1 MPAPTEAK
9 SWVAVIVQRSPWR
22 NSQTVRLDHGL
33 KGWLPGGC
41 PRLGTFSAALS
52 GYSRFFT
59 SSFLAKKL
67 DTLVGLAES
76 MCMSTRAATAG
87 IRQRSIAGRIRAR
100 IEGDGERVWRAADF
114 QSADRAWTAQAIAQA
129 LSRLSRQGVVRRLGR
144 GLYYRGRET
153 AFGPSLPSPAMVQS
167 LPITGRKVFP
177 SGHAA
182 ASMLGL
188 TTQQPSRPEIATT
201 GGSLPR
207 LIVGKQTIIRTRR
220 PESWRSLDAEDAV
233 ILEVL
238 RQRGSTSEL
247 SADETARRLLAA
259 VNKPGRFVG
268 LCRVAASEPPR
279 VRAMLGAIGQQLRR
293 SPQELTRL
301 RSTLNPL
308 SKFDF
313 GKLAALK
320 HAAEW
325 QARLERS
332 RASVSA
338 S

>member
-1 MPAPTEAK
+1 M
-9 SWVAVIVQRSPWR
+9 
-22 NSQTVRLDHGL
+22 
-33 KGWLPGGC
+33 
-41 PRLGTFSAALS
+41 
-52 GYSRFFT
+52 SRFF
-59 SSFLAKKL
+59 ARKL
-67 DTLVGLAES
+67 DAGALLAETR
-76 MCMSTRAATAG
+76 CMSTRAATAG

-100 IEGDGERVWRAADF
+100 IERGGERVWRVTDF

-129 LSRLSRQGVVRRLGR
+129 LSRLSRQGEVRRLGK

-167 LPITGRKVFP
+167 LPIAGRKIFP

-201 GGSLPR
+201 GLSLPR
-207 LIVGKQTIIRTRR
+207 LIVGKQTVIRTRR

-233 ILEVL
+233 VLEVL
-238 RQRGSTSEL
+238 RQRGTSSEL
-247 SADETARRLLAA
+247 SADETVKRLLVV
-259 VNKPGRFVG
+259 VNKPGRFVR

-293 SPQELTRL
+293 SPRALTRL
-301 RSTLNPL
+301 RSTLNQL

-325 QARLERS
+325 QARLERA

>member
-1 MPAPTEAK
+1 VAGFGAPTDNFIKAPEIRGPPPLDRLCRVVGRRAGDR
-9 SWVAVIVQRSPWR
+9 VALTKP
-22 NSQTVRLDHGL
+22 
-33 KGWLPGGC
+33 
-41 PRLGTFSAALS
+41 FSAALS
-52 GYSRFFT
+52 AYSSFRV
-59 SSFLAKKL
+59 SSFLATKL
-67 DTLVGLAES
+67 DTLAEFAES
-76 MCMSTRAATAG
+76 MGMSTRAATAG
-87 IRQRSIAGRIRAR
+87 IRQRSIMGRVRAR
-100 IEGDGERVWRAADF
+100 IEGGGERVWRATDF

-129 LSRLSRQGVVRRLGR
+129 LSRLSRQGLVRRLGK

-167 LPITGRKVFP
+167 LPIAGRKVFP

-207 LIVGKQTIIRTRR
+207 LIVGKQTVIRTRR

-233 ILEVL
+233 VLEVL

-247 SADETARRLLAA
+247 SADETVRRLLAA
-259 VNKPGRFVG
+259 VNKQGRFVR

-293 SPQELTRL
+293 SPRELTRL

-320 HAAEW
+320 HAAGW

-332 RASVSA
+332 RASFSA

>member
-1 MPAPTEAK
+1 MLYRVVGRRAGYRIA
-9 SWVAVIVQRSPWR
+9 
-22 NSQTVRLDHGL
+22 L
-33 KGWLPGGC
+33 KKLA
-41 PRLGTFSAALS
+41 SAARAA
-52 GYSRFFT
+52 YTCFHV
-59 SSFLAKKL
+59 SSFLSTKR
-67 DTLVGLAES
+67 DTAADLAES
-76 MCMSTRAATAG
+76 IRMSTPAVTAG
-87 IRQRSIAGRIRAR
+87 IRPRSIVGRIRAR
-100 IEGDGERVWRAADF
+100 IEGDGERLWRATDF

-129 LSRLSRQGVVRRLGR
+129 LSRLSRQGVVRRLGK
-144 GLYYRGRET
+144 GLYYRSRET

-167 LPITGRKVFP
+167 LPIAGRKIFP
-177 SGHAA
+177 SGYAA

-220 PESWRSLDAEDAV
+220 PESWTLLDAEGAA

-247 SADETARRLLAA
+247 SADETARRLLA
-259 VNKPGRFVG
+259 VVKKPGRFVR

-293 SPQELTRL
+293 SPRELAGL

-332 RASVSA
+332 R
-338 S
+338 

>member
-1 MPAPTEAK
+1 M
-9 SWVAVIVQRSPWR
+9 
-22 NSQTVRLDHGL
+22 
-33 KGWLPGGC
+33 
-41 PRLGTFSAALS
+41 SA
-52 GYSRFFT
+52 
-59 SSFLAKKL
+59 
-67 DTLVGLAES
+67 
-76 MCMSTRAATAG
+76 RAATAG
-87 IRQRSIAGRIRAR
+87 IRERSIVGRIRAR
-100 IEGDGERVWRAADF
+100 IEGDGERLWRATDF

-129 LSRLSRQGVVRRLGR
+129 LSRLSRQGVVRRLGK
-144 GLYYRGRET
+144 GLYYRSRET

-167 LPITGRKVFP
+167 LPIAGRKIFP
-177 SGHAA
+177 SGYAA

-207 LIVGKQTIIRTRR
+207 LLVGKQTIIRTRR
-220 PESWRSLDAEDAV
+220 PESWNLLDAEGAA

-247 SADETARRLLAA
+247 SADVTVRRLLAV
-259 VNKPGRFVG
+259 VNKPGRFVR

-293 SPQELTRL
+293 SPRELTRL

-320 HAAEW
+320 YAAGW

-332 RASVSA
+332 RKPVSA
-338 S
+338 R

>member
-1 MPAPTEAK
+1 M
-9 SWVAVIVQRSPWR
+9 
-22 NSQTVRLDHGL
+22 
-33 KGWLPGGC
+33 
-41 PRLGTFSAALS
+41 
-52 GYSRFFT
+52 
-59 SSFLAKKL
+59 SSFIAKKL
-67 DTLVGLAES
+67 DAWAGLAES
-76 MCMSTRAATAG
+76 ICMSPHAATAG
-87 IRQRSIAGRIRAR
+87 IRQRSIAGRVRAR
-100 IEGDGERVWRAADF
+100 IEGGGERVWRVTDF
-114 QSADRAWTAQAIAQA
+114 QSADRPWTAQAIAQA
-129 LSRLSRQGVVRRLGR
+129 LSRLSRQGVVRRLGK

-167 LPITGRKVFP
+167 LPIAGRKVFP

-207 LIVGKQTIIRTRR
+207 LIVGKQTVIRTRR
-220 PESWRSLDAEDAV
+220 PESWRLLDAEDAV
-233 ILEVL
+233 VLEVL

-247 SADETARRLLAA
+247 SADETVRRLLAI
-259 VNKPGRFVG
+259 VNKPGRFVR

-293 SPQELTRL
+293 SPRELTRL

-325 QARLERS
+325 QARLERA
-332 RASVSA
+332 RASVST

>member
-1 MPAPTEAK
+1 MAPEKACYTDGVCT
-9 SWVAVIVQRSPWR
+9 SYPQVAGDFARKDDFRLNFGRSLLL
-22 NSQTVRLDHGL
+22 V
-33 KGWLPGGC
+33 
-41 PRLGTFSAALS
+41 
-52 GYSRFFT
+52 
-59 SSFLAKKL
+59 SSFFGRKL
-67 DTLVGLAES
+67 DIVIGSADTI
-76 MCMSTRAATAG
+76 CMSTRAATAG
-87 IRQRSIAGRIRAR
+87 IRQRSIMGRVRAR

-114 QSADRAWTAQAIAQA
+114 QGADRAGTAQAIAQA
-129 LSRLSRQGVVRRLGR
+129 LSRLSRQGVVRRLGK

-167 LPITGRKVFP
+167 LPIAGRKVFP

-201 GGSLPR
+201 SGSLPR
-207 LIVGKQTIIRTRR
+207 LIVGKEAIIRTRR
-220 PESWRSLDAEDAV
+220 PESWQSLDAEDAV

-238 RQRGSTSEL
+238 RQRGSASEL
-247 SADETARRLLAA
+247 SADETVARLLAA
-259 VNKPGRFVG
+259 VNKPGRFVR

-293 SPQELTRL
+293 SPGELMRL
-301 RSTLNPL
+301 RSILNPL

-313 GKLAALK
+313 GKLATLK
-320 HAAEW
+320 HSAAW